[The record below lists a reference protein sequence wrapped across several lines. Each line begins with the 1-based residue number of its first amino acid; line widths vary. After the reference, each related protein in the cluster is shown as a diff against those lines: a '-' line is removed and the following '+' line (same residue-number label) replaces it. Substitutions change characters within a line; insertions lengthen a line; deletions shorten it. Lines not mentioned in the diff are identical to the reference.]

1 MEVFHRRQISSCT
14 KVKLK
19 GKHRWPISFRE
30 VLLDQAWSSILTS
43 RLFHRLELEFR
54 GPIRTHI
61 AVIVQT
67 TRNSSKGD
75 VCSSNTEWRK
85 RCKTRGAYS
94 NRSRLHKGQVSDP
107 LNWVLVARNNLVTAG
122 MQEPFNQTGS
132 PCTSDPIVIPEVLG
146 LEATLEWL
154 TLPIVRIRPDC
165 MGDSVR
171 RMDPQ
176 LVPPQRWALSS
187 AGMAPATNTVETR
200 RAASQEMTPKRLRK
214 SRGKSNWRITSNSR
228 RCSIV
233 WNTSTST
240 NWTSGTKNNSASS
253 PNNTNSTCTSSK
265 RWKWPRISFWQTKT
279 RSNFQLNHPI

>member
-19 GKHRWPISFRE
+19 GKRRWPISFRE

-132 PCTSDPIVIPEVLG
+132 PCTSDRSPNP
-146 LEATLEWL
+146 
-154 TLPIVRIRPDC
+154 
-165 MGDSVR
+165 
-171 RMDPQ
+171 
-176 LVPPQRWALSS
+176 S
-187 AGMAPATNTVETR
+187 AQCNILCHT
-200 RAASQEMTPKRLRK
+200 
-214 SRGKSNWRITSNSR
+214 
-228 RCSIV
+228 
-233 WNTSTST
+233 WNTGQFWTARAGETSRT
-240 NWTSGTKNNSASS
+240 DAPCNR
-253 PNNTNSTCTSSK
+253 CTLH
-265 RWKWPRISFWQTKT
+265 WCT
-279 RSNFQLNHPI
+279 L